1 VDFHLARRLVR
12 TGNGADTVGRDLVL
26 ADQPGDLVN
35 YDGGLT
41 AARSCNH
48 QERTSD
54 VLRCSFLMRIK
65 LSQCVD
71 TVCNTVQI
79 ASAF

>member
-1 VDFHLARRLVR
+1 
-12 TGNGADTVGRDLVL
+12 
-26 ADQPGDLVN
+26 
-35 YDGGLT
+35 
-41 AARSCNH
+41 
-48 QERTSD
+48 